1 MHQLVVFILAMFT
14 VCPVVA
20 QEYSTQEASGA
31 VASIVSFIK
40 AKYVFESK
48 GIQIADQYNNAWKSG
63 QFKDVKD
70 WSGFAERSTKVLQ
83 NISHDGHMY
92 VRMDPKTS
100 ATLKAPV
107 QKTETETENPFF
119 HGKDARQRNF
129 GFRKVEVLDGNT
141 GYIRLSE
148 INISA
153 SSLSVLHATMAFIA
167 NTDTLIIDL
176 RQNHGGG
183 SEIGAVFE
191 SYFFSRQE
199 SFLEFKS
206 REGKTE
212 ISETVNWLTAP
223 RYTNP
228 VFIVIDRG
236 TVSAA
241 EAFAFSLQHTKRA
254 TIVGETSAGAA
265 HMNSWYFINDQIFLS
280 VSTAAP
286 ALPGTQSNWEG
297 TGVQPDVTIDAG
309 SDIHAILKRIRR

>member
-1 MHQLVVFILAMFT
+1 MRQFFIVLIPALFT
-14 VCPVVA
+14 VSPVPA
-20 QEYSTQEASGA
+20 QEYSPKEASAA
-31 VASIVSFIK
+31 VVSIVSFIK
-40 AKYVFESK
+40 SKYVFESK
-48 GIQIADQYNNAWKSG
+48 GIQIADQYNKAWKSG

-70 WSGFAERSTKVLQ
+70 WNSFAERSTKVLRD
-83 NISHDGHMY
+83 ISHDGHMY

-107 QKTETETENPFF
+107 ELETEAENQFF
-119 HGKDARQRNF
+119 HGEDARQRNF
-129 GFRKVEVLDGNT
+129 GFRKVEVLEGNI

-148 INISA
+148 INISS
-153 SSLSVLHATMAFIA
+153 SSLSVLRATMGFIA

-191 SYFFSRQE
+191 TYFFSRRV

-206 REGKTE
+206 RGGKTE
-212 ISETVNWLTAP
+212 VSETVNWLTEP
-223 RYTNP
+223 RYMNP
-228 VFIVIDRG
+228 VYILIDRG

-241 EAFAFSLQHTKRA
+241 EAFAFSLQTTKRA
-254 TIVGETSAGAA
+254 TIVGEKSAGAA

-286 ALPGTQSNWEG
+286 TLPGTQSNWEG
-297 TGVQPDVTIDAG
+297 AGVQPDLLADPG
-309 SDIHAILKRIRR
+309 SNIQAILKQIRR